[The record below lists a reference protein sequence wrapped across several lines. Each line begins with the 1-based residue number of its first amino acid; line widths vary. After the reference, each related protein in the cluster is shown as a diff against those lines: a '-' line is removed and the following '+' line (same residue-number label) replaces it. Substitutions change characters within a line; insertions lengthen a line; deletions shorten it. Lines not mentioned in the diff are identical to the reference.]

1 MINAAQA
8 IRFRRAAAI
17 PGRGISYRIRTM
29 KKTYNGSCHCGK
41 VRFEVA
47 MNLDH
52 VRVCD
57 CTVCKKR
64 GALNHRVEEKDI
76 QIFTPL
82 DELIQYKW
90 HTMTATDYFCPVCGI
105 LPFRHPRDK
114 PELWTVNVRCLDG
127 VDLASIPVRQ
137 VYGSTLD

>member
-1 MINAAQA
+1 
-8 IRFRRAAAI
+8 
-17 PGRGISYRIRTM
+17 M
-29 KKTYNGSCHCGK
+29 KKTYIGSCHCGK
-41 VRFEVA
+41 VRFEVD

-90 HTMTATDYFCPVCGI
+90 HTMRATDYICPVT
-105 LPFRHPRDK
+105 
-114 PELWTVNVRCLDG
+114 TVPTFETSLV
-127 VDLASIPVRQ
+127 V
-137 VYGSTLD
+137 TH

>member
-1 MINAAQA
+1 
-8 IRFRRAAAI
+8 
-17 PGRGISYRIRTM
+17 M

-41 VRFEVA
+41 VRFEVD

-52 VRVCD
+52 GRVCD

-64 GALNHRVEEKDI
+64 EALNHRVEEKDI

-90 HTMTATDYFCPVCGI
+90 HTMTATDYICPVCGI
-105 LPFRHPRDK
+105 LPFRP
-114 PELWTVNVRCLDG
+114 
-127 VDLASIPVRQ
+127 
-137 VYGSTLD
+137 ST

>member
-1 MINAAQA
+1 
-8 IRFRRAAAI
+8 
-17 PGRGISYRIRTM
+17 M

-41 VRFEVA
+41 VRFEVE

-64 GALNHRVEEKDI
+64 GALNHRVEDKDI

-90 HTMTATDYFCPVCGI
+90 HTMTATDYICPVCGI

-127 VDLASIPVRQ
+127 VDLDSIPVKQ